1 VIRPGTLGDLDAL
14 ASLEDRAF
22 GGEAWSKEQVADEL
36 DGPSRHVVVAE
47 DGGAV
52 IGYGSL
58 VVAGDTAD
66 VVRIAVLPGRRRTGV
81 GRRLLAA
88 LLGESE
94 RRGAERVLL
103 EVASDNVAATGLYE
117 AGGFVAIATRPNY
130 YRSGADAVVMERR
143 VVPRRDG

>member
-1 VIRPGTLGDLDAL
+1 MPGDLDAL
-14 ASLEDRAF
+14 TSLEDAAF
-22 GGEAWSKEQVADEL
+22 GREAWSKEQVADEL
-36 DGPSRHVVVAE
+36 DGASRHVVVAE
-47 DGGAV
+47 EAGAV

-94 RRGAERVLL
+94 RRGVERVLL

-117 AGGFVAIATRPNY
+117 AGGFAAIATRPNY